1 VGAPWSRTDGDL
13 SVTLRRAGPE
23 GHGNQGRPADDH
35 CTVTSRSPAARRTA
49 ATVLMGAVLF
59 AAGIGTAA
67 AHVHV
72 DAPGAVA
79 GTGPVVLEF
88 SAASEAAAGITAMRT
103 QLPEGIA
110 PTDVSL
116 ASGPAGWTLTPTA
129 EGFDVGGPALPSG
142 VDAEYAVTVANLP
155 TGVTELAF
163 PTVQVYADGT
173 EDAWI
178 EQQVPGGPEPE
189 LPAPV
194 LAVAPGT
201 AVPPASAPATTAPA
215 TPTATGSAPP
225 TATAPDP
232 AAAAD
237 EGTGSGWLVAV
248 AAVAGLAAV
257 AGGLWYR
264 RSRAGR

>member
-1 VGAPWSRTDGDL
+1 MGGRARGSSTDGDAPAT
-13 SVTLRRAGPE
+13 VRD
-23 GHGNQGRPADDH
+23 GNQARPDDDH
-35 CTVTSRSPAARRTA
+35 CTVTNRRPAARRTTA
-49 ATVLMGAVLF
+49 SVLMGAVLF
-59 AAGIGTAA
+59 AAAGTGTAA

-79 GTGPVVLEF
+79 GTGPVTLEF
-88 SAASEAAAGITAMRT
+88 SAASEADAGITAMRT
-103 QLPEGIA
+103 RLPPGIA
-110 PTDVSL
+110 PAGVSL
-116 ASGPAGWTLTPTA
+116 ASGPSGWTLTPTA
-129 EGFDVGGPALPSG
+129 QGFEVGGPALPSG
-142 VDAEYAVTVANLP
+142 EDAEYAVTVAALP
-155 TGVTELAF
+155 AGVTELAF

-178 EQQVPGGPEPE
+178 EPELPDQPEPE

-201 AVPPASAPATTAPA
+201 AVPSTPAPA
-215 TPTATGSAPP
+215 TPAPTVGAEPAP
-225 TATAPDP
+225 TATTPDP
-232 AAAAD
+232 AAAA
-237 EGTGSGWLVAV
+237 EQGTGSGGLVAV

>member
-1 VGAPWSRTDGDL
+1 M
-13 SVTLRRAGPE
+13 
-23 GHGNQGRPADDH
+23 
-35 CTVTSRSPAARRTA
+35 TSRSPAVRRAA
-49 ATVLMGAVLF
+49 ATVLTGAVLL
-59 AAGIGTAA
+59 AAGTGTAA

-79 GTGPVVLEF
+79 GTGPVTLGF

-103 QLPEGIA
+103 QLPAGISPA
-110 PTDVSL
+110 DVSL
-116 ASGPAGWTLTPTA
+116 ASGPAGWALTPTPG
-129 EGFDVGGPALPSG
+129 GFQVGGPALPSG
-142 VDAEYAVTVANLP
+142 QDAEYAVTVATLP
-155 TGVTELAF
+155 AGVTELAF

-178 EQQVPGGPEPE
+178 EPEVPGGPQPE

-201 AVPPASAPATTAPA
+201 AAPPPPAPATTP
-215 TPTATGSAPP
+215 APP
-225 TATAPDP
+225 TEAEPAPLTATTPEP
-232 AAAAD
+232 VAAAD
-237 EGTGSGWLVAV
+237 EGTGGAWLGAA

-257 AGGLWYR
+257 AAGFWSR

>member
-1 VGAPWSRTDGDL
+1 M
-13 SVTLRRAGPE
+13 
-23 GHGNQGRPADDH
+23 
-35 CTVTSRSPAARRTA
+35 TSRSPAVRRAA
-49 ATVLMGAVLF
+49 ATVLTGAVLL
-59 AAGIGTAA
+59 AAGTGTAA

-79 GTGPVVLEF
+79 GTGPVTLGF

-103 QLPEGIA
+103 QLPAGISPA
-110 PTDVSL
+110 DVSL
-116 ASGPAGWTLTPTA
+116 ASGPAGWALTPTPG
-129 EGFDVGGPALPSG
+129 GFQVGGPALPSG
-142 VDAEYAVTVANLP
+142 QDAEYAVTVATLP
-155 TGVTELAF
+155 AGVTELAF

-178 EQQVPGGPEPE
+178 EPEVPGGPQPE

-201 AVPPASAPATTAPA
+201 AAPPPPAPATTPAP
-215 TPTATGSAPP
+215 PTEAEPAPP
-225 TATAPDP
+225 TATTPEP
-232 AAAAD
+232 VAAAD
-237 EGTGSGWLVAV
+237 EGTGGAWLGAA

-257 AGGLWYR
+257 AAGFWSR

>member
-1 VGAPWSRTDGDL
+1 M
-13 SVTLRRAGPE
+13 
-23 GHGNQGRPADDH
+23 
-35 CTVTSRSPAARRTA
+35 TSRCPAARRTV
-49 ATVLMGAVLF
+49 ATVLLGAVLF
-59 AAGIGTAA
+59 AAGTGTAA

-79 GTGPVVLEF
+79 GAGPVTLGF

-103 QLPEGIA
+103 QLPEGIDPA
-110 PTDVSL
+110 DVSL

-142 VDAEYAVTVANLP
+142 ADAEYAVTVASLP
-155 TGVTELAF
+155 AGATELAF

-178 EQQVPGGPEPE
+178 EQEVPGGPEPE

-201 AVPPASAPATTAPA
+201 AAPTTPTPATTVPA
-215 TPTATGSAPP
+215 TPTLTESAPP
-225 TATAPDP
+225 TATTPDP

-248 AAVAGLAAV
+248 AAVAAVVAV

-264 RSRAGR
+264 RSHAGR

>member
-1 VGAPWSRTDGDL
+1 M
-13 SVTLRRAGPE
+13 
-23 GHGNQGRPADDH
+23 
-35 CTVTSRSPAARRTA
+35 TSRSPAVRRAA
-49 ATVLMGAVLF
+49 ATVLTGAVLL
-59 AAGIGTAA
+59 AAGTGTAA

-79 GTGPVVLEF
+79 GTGPVTLGF

-103 QLPEGIA
+103 QLPAGISPA
-110 PTDVSL
+110 DVSL
-116 ASGPAGWTLTPTA
+116 ASGPAGWALTPTPG
-129 EGFDVGGPALPSG
+129 GFQVGGPALPSG
-142 VDAEYAVTVANLP
+142 QDAEYAVTVATLP
-155 TGVTELAF
+155 AGVTELAL

-178 EQQVPGGPEPE
+178 EPEVPGGPQPE

-201 AVPPASAPATTAPA
+201 AAPPPPAPATTP
-215 TPTATGSAPP
+215 APP
-225 TATAPDP
+225 TEAEPAPLTATTPEP
-232 AAAAD
+232 VAAAD
-237 EGTGSGWLVAV
+237 EGTGGAWLGAA

-257 AGGLWYR
+257 AAGFWSR

>member
-1 VGAPWSRTDGDL
+1 MPSRPPA
-13 SVTLRRAGPE
+13 VRRA
-23 GHGNQGRPADDH
+23 
-35 CTVTSRSPAARRTA
+35 A
-49 ATVLMGAVLF
+49 ATVLTGAVLL
-59 AAGIGTAA
+59 AAGTGTAA

-79 GTGPVVLEF
+79 GTGPVTLGF

-103 QLPEGIA
+103 QLHAGISPA
-110 PTDVSL
+110 DVSL
-116 ASGPAGWTLTPTA
+116 ASGPAGWALTLTPG
-129 EGFDVGGPALPSG
+129 GFQVGGPALPSG
-142 VDAEYAVTVANLP
+142 QDAEYAVTVATLP
-155 TGVTELAF
+155 AGVTELAF

-178 EQQVPGGPEPE
+178 EPEVPGGPQPE

-201 AVPPASAPATTAPA
+201 AAPPPPAPATTP
-215 TPTATGSAPP
+215 APP
-225 TATAPDP
+225 TEAEPAPLTATTPEP
-232 AAAAD
+232 VAAAD
-237 EGTGSGWLVAV
+237 EGTGGAWLGAA

-257 AGGLWYR
+257 AAGFWSR

>member
-1 VGAPWSRTDGDL
+1 M
-13 SVTLRRAGPE
+13 
-23 GHGNQGRPADDH
+23 
-35 CTVTSRSPAARRTA
+35 TSRSPAVRRAA
-49 ATVLMGAVLF
+49 ATVLTGAVLL
-59 AAGIGTAA
+59 AAGTGTAA

-79 GTGPVVLEF
+79 GTGPVTLGF

-103 QLPEGIA
+103 QLPAGIPPA
-110 PTDVSL
+110 DVSL
-116 ASGPAGWTLTPTA
+116 ASGPAGWALTPTPG
-129 EGFDVGGPALPSG
+129 GFEVGGPALPSG
-142 VDAEYAVTVANLP
+142 QDAEYAVTVATLP
-155 TGVTELAF
+155 AGVTELAF

-178 EQQVPGGPEPE
+178 EPEVPGGPQPE

-201 AVPPASAPATTAPA
+201 AAPPPPAPATTP
-215 TPTATGSAPP
+215 APP
-225 TATAPDP
+225 TEAEPAPLTATTPEP
-232 AAAAD
+232 VAAAD
-237 EGTGSGWLVAV
+237 EGTGGAWLGAA

-257 AGGLWYR
+257 AAGFWSR